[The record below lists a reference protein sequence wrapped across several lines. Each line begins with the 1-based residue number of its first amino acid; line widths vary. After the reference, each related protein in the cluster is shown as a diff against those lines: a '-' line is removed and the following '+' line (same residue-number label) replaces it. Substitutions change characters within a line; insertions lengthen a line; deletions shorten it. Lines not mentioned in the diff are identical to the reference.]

1 MSTLQNH
8 HKVNV
13 FDLQDAT
20 VTRIGWLATSPT
32 PLNRIVP
39 TAFNPQLFGG
49 QAVSSHQPA
58 TSSQQLGLSSRQK
71 SANNQQPAASGQQ
84 PAINSQQLPSQ
95 QPAASSQRPA
105 AFVLATQPA
114 NFR

>member
-1 MSTLQNH
+1 MSTLQNQ

-13 FDLQDAT
+13 SDLQDAT

-58 TSSQQLGLSSRQK
+58 TSSQQLGLSSRQT

-84 PAINSQQLPSQ
+84 PAVQAGGVGPS
-95 QPAASSQRPA
+95 RPPGDEGR
-105 AFVLATQPA
+105 LIEDYP
-114 NFR
+114 